1 MKNPFLEDFKNQLK
15 NYKNIEN
22 SIIKIQDEI
31 EFLKSILDPKG
42 FSSESFNNGGS
53 DYNTTEDKMFNY
65 LAKSVAL
72 EKQLKI
78 NKFTYSTITKA
89 FEILEKNEKI
99 AIEEFYF
106 KNTNIVKIS
115 DILHYE
121 ERQVYR
127 IINTAIYKM
136 LCFQYGKIDC

>member
-31 EFLKSILDPKG
+31 EVLKSILDPKG
-42 FSSESFNNGGS
+42 FSSESFNCGGS
-53 DYNTTEDKMFNY
+53 DYNTTEDKMYNY

-78 NKFTYSTITKA
+78 NKFTYSTITKS

-99 AIEEFYF
+99 VIEEFYF
-106 KNTNIVKIS
+106 KNTNIVKLS
-115 DILHYE
+115 DMLHYE

>member
-78 NKFTYSTITKA
+78 NKFTYSTITKS

-106 KNTNIVKIS
+106 KNTNIVKLS
-115 DILHYE
+115 DMLHYE

>member
-31 EFLKSILDPKG
+31 EVLKSILDPKG
-42 FSSESFNNGGS
+42 FSSESFNSGGS
-53 DYNTTEDKMFNY
+53 DYNTTEDKMYNY

-89 FEILEKNEKI
+89 FEILEKNEKT

-106 KNTNIVKIS
+106 KNTNIVKLS

>member
-1 MKNPFLEDFKNQLK
+1 MRNPFLEDFKNQLK

-31 EFLKSILDPKG
+31 EFLKSILDPKS
-42 FSSESFNNGGS
+42 FSSESFNSGGS
-53 DYNTTEDKMFNY
+53 DYNITEDKMFNY

-78 NKFTYSTITKA
+78 NKFTYSTITRA

-106 KNTNIVKIS
+106 KNTNIVKLS
-115 DILHYE
+115 DMLHYE

-136 LCFQYGKIDC
+136 LCFQYGKTDC

>member
-42 FSSESFNNGGS
+42 FSSESFNSGGS

-78 NKFTYSTITKA
+78 NKFTYSTITRA

-106 KNTNIVKIS
+106 KNTNIVKLSNIM
-115 DILHYE
+115 HYE

>member
-42 FSSESFNNGGS
+42 FSSESFNSGGS

-78 NKFTYSTITKA
+78 NKFTYSTITKS

-106 KNTNIVKIS
+106 KNTNIVKLS
-115 DILHYE
+115 DMLHYE

>member
-31 EFLKSILDPKG
+31 EFLKTMLDPKG
-42 FSSESFNNGGS
+42 FSSESFNSGGS

-78 NKFTYSTITKA
+78 NKFTYSTITKS

-106 KNTNIVKIS
+106 KNTNIVKLS
-115 DILHYE
+115 DMLHYE

>member
-31 EFLKSILDPKG
+31 EFLKTILDPKG
-42 FSSESFNNGGS
+42 FSSESFNSGGS

-78 NKFTYSTITKA
+78 NKFTYSTITRA
-89 FEILEKNEKI
+89 FEILEKNEKT

-106 KNTNIVKIS
+106 KNTNIVKLS

>member
-22 SIIKIQDEI
+22 SIIKIRDEI

-42 FSSESFNNGGS
+42 FSSESFNSGGS

-106 KNTNIVKIS
+106 KNTNIVKLS
-115 DILHYE
+115 DMLHYE

>member
-1 MKNPFLEDFKNQLK
+1 MKNPFLKDFKNQLK

-72 EKQLKI
+72 EKQLII
-78 NKFTYSTITKA
+78 NKFTFSTITRA

-106 KNTNIVKIS
+106 KNTNIVKLS
-115 DILHYE
+115 DMLHYE

>member
-31 EFLKSILDPKG
+31 EFLKSTLDPKG
-42 FSSESFNNGGS
+42 FSSESFNSGGS

-78 NKFTYSTITKA
+78 NKFTYSTITKS

-106 KNTNIVKIS
+106 KNTNIVKLS
-115 DILHYE
+115 DMLHYE

>member
-42 FSSESFNNGGS
+42 FSSESFNSGGS
-53 DYNTTEDKMFNY
+53 DYNATEDKMFNY

-106 KNTNIVKIS
+106 KNTNIVKLS
-115 DILHYE
+115 DMLHYE

>member
-42 FSSESFNNGGS
+42 FSSESFNSGGS

-78 NKFTYSTITKA
+78 NKFTYSTITRA

-99 AIEEFYF
+99 AIEELYF
-106 KNTNIVKIS
+106 KNTNIVKLS
-115 DILHYE
+115 DMLHYE

-127 IINTAIYKM
+127 IINIAIYKM

>member
-31 EFLKSILDPKG
+31 EFLKTILDPKG
-42 FSSESFNNGGS
+42 FSSESFNSGGS

-78 NKFTYSTITKA
+78 NKFTYSTITKS

-106 KNTNIVKIS
+106 KNTNIVKLS
-115 DILHYE
+115 DMLHYE

-127 IINTAIYKM
+127 IINTAIYRM

>member
-31 EFLKSILDPKG
+31 EFLKTILDPKG
-42 FSSESFNNGGS
+42 FLSESFNSGGS

-78 NKFTYSTITKA
+78 NKFTYSTITKS

-106 KNTNIVKIS
+106 KNTNIVKLS
-115 DILHYE
+115 DMLHYE

-136 LCFQYGKIDC
+136 LCFQYGKINC

>member
-31 EFLKSILDPKG
+31 EFLKTILDPKG
-42 FSSESFNNGGS
+42 FSSENFNNGGS

-78 NKFTYSTITKA
+78 NKFTYSTITKS

-106 KNTNIVKIS
+106 KNTNIVKLS
-115 DILHYE
+115 DMLHYE

>member
-42 FSSESFNNGGS
+42 FSSESFNSVGS
-53 DYNTTEDKMFNY
+53 DYNITEDKMFNY

-78 NKFTYSTITKA
+78 NKFTYSTITRA

-106 KNTNIVKIS
+106 KNTNIVKLS
-115 DILHYE
+115 DMLHYE

>member
-31 EFLKSILDPKG
+31 EFLKTLLDPKG
-42 FSSESFNNGGS
+42 FSSESFNSGGS

-78 NKFTYSTITKA
+78 NKFTYSTITRA
-89 FEILEKNEKI
+89 FEILKKNEKI

-106 KNTNIVKIS
+106 KNTNIVKLS
-115 DILHYE
+115 DMLHYE

>member
-31 EFLKSILDPKG
+31 EFLKTILDPKG
-42 FSSESFNNGGS
+42 FSSESFNSGGI

-78 NKFTYSTITKA
+78 NKFTYSTITRA

-106 KNTNIVKIS
+106 KNTNIVKLS
-115 DILHYE
+115 DMLHYE

>member
-31 EFLKSILDPKG
+31 EFLKTILDPKG
-42 FSSESFNNGGS
+42 FSSESFNSGGS

-78 NKFTYSTITKA
+78 NKFTYSTITKS

-106 KNTNIVKIS
+106 KNTNIVKLS
-115 DILHYE
+115 DMLHYE

>member
-22 SIIKIQDEI
+22 SIIKIRDEI

-42 FSSESFNNGGS
+42 FSSENFNSGGS

-106 KNTNIVKIS
+106 KNTNIVKLS
-115 DILHYE
+115 DMLHYE

>member
-78 NKFTYSTITKA
+78 NKFTYSTITRA

-106 KNTNIVKIS
+106 KNTNIVKLS
-115 DILHYE
+115 DMLHYE

>member
-31 EFLKSILDPKG
+31 EFLKTILDPKS
-42 FSSESFNNGGS
+42 FSSESFNSGGS

-78 NKFTYSTITKA
+78 NKFTYSTITKS

-106 KNTNIVKIS
+106 KNTNIVKLS
-115 DILHYE
+115 DMLHYE

>member
-31 EFLKSILDPKG
+31 EFLKTILDPKG

-78 NKFTYSTITKA
+78 NKFTYSTITKS

-106 KNTNIVKIS
+106 KNTNIVKLS
-115 DILHYE
+115 DMLHYE